1 MKAAAEKGT
10 CAVNARSI
18 AESVAGGG
26 RFQELTLGEAGG
38 GNRVFRLFAPDG
50 TRILKI
56 YESHGHQ
63 RREFHALQA
72 LGAVDGTPALID
84 RYEDETTTW
93 AMFADAGKWNLGSLP
108 ENEGL
113 ARRAGAIHDSGAKVS
128 NLARG
133 IDADMI
139 ATDFYSAIRRLQR
152 YRGRLRLPADLF
164 ARASAIPPPPATEPK
179 VCHAKVAPR
188 RFVVDDGGSVTLIG
202 WEWATLAPLEWDL
215 TRAVWLLS
223 TRVGDRAAE
232 AFQEGYGRALRRGE
246 VERWT
251 VYHIAMELLFKADDS
266 LRSGSGADLDY
277 LISKFHR
284 SVAGA

>member
-152 YRGRLRLPADLF
+152 YRGRLRFACRLVRSRISHPTAACYGAQGLPCQGCPEALRRRRRRIGDVDRLGMGN
-164 ARASAIPPPPATEPK
+164 AGSA
-179 VCHAKVAPR
+179 
-188 RFVVDDGGSVTLIG
+188 
-202 WEWATLAPLEWDL
+202 
-215 TRAVWLLS
+215 
-223 TRVGDRAAE
+223 RVGSNASRMASEYAGWRSSRRSLPGGLRPGSH
-232 AFQEGYGRALRRGE
+232 ARRGRALDR
-246 VERWT
+246 
-251 VYHIAMELLFKADDS
+251 LS
-266 LRSGSGADLDY
+266 
-277 LISKFHR
+277 HR
-284 SVAGA
+284 HGTALQSR